1 MVSADTEEIGDK
13 QYGRVNV
20 VLSGNT
26 QYTTTP
32 LFWVWPM
39 LSEPDAFTT
48 MVSML
53 LSVAI
58 LTTPLC
64 KVSSIEESA
73 SLDDFEDI
81 QKDFLD
87 PIEQEFED
95 WLNQ

>member
-1 MVSADTEEIGDK
+1 
-13 QYGRVNV
+13 
-20 VLSGNT
+20 
-26 QYTTTP
+26 
-32 LFWVWPM
+32 M
-39 LSEPDAFTT
+39 LSEPDDFTT

-53 LSVAI
+53 SSVAI
-58 LTTPLC
+58 LSTPLC

-95 WLNQ
+95 